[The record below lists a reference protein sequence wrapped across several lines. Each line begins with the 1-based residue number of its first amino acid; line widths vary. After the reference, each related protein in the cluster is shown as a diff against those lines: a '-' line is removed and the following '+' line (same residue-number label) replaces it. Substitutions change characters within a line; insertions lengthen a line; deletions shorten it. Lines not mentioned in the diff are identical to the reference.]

1 MFDFLKK
8 KLQGVTKKLT
18 KTIKEKKVVKKVVR
32 KVVEKKLSEK
42 DVEPILNE
50 LEIGLIESDVAYDVA
65 EKIKND
71 LKKSL
76 VGTRIRRGKERE
88 VVVEAL
94 RKSLLEILNVP
105 EINLIKKIREHKK
118 MGMPYVLLFLGF
130 NGSGKTTTIAKI
142 ANWLK
147 KKKFSCVFAAADT
160 FRAASIEQLE
170 EHGKNLGVNVIK
182 HKYGADPA
190 AVVYD
195 AKNFAKSKNLDVVL
209 VDTAGRTH
217 TNKNLMEELR
227 KICKVN
233 NPDLKILVLDSLVG
247 NDAVL
252 QAKMFDEAVGVD
264 AVFFSKVDVNEKGGA
279 ILSVTHAI
287 KKPVLFLG
295 VGQSVNDIKPF
306 SKEGFVERLLK

>member
-1 MFDFLKK
+1 MFEFLKK
-8 KLQGVTKKLT
+8 KLRSVTKKLT

-32 KVVEKKLSEK
+32 KVIEKKLSER

-65 EKIKND
+65 EKIKDD

-76 VGTRIRRGKERE
+76 VGTNIKRGKEKEIIIRT
-88 VVVEAL
+88 L
-94 RKSLLEILNVP
+94 RKSLLEILDVP
-105 EINLIKKIREHKK
+105 EIDLIKKIRERKK
-118 MGMPYVLLFLGF
+118 IDVPCVLLFLGF

-147 KKKFSCVFAAADT
+147 KKKISCVFAAADT

-170 EHGKNLGVNVIK
+170 EHGKNLGINVIK

-195 AKNFAKSKNLDVVL
+195 AKNFAKNKKLDVVL

-217 TNKNLMEELR
+217 TNKNLMEELQ
-227 KICKVN
+227 KICRVN
-233 NPDLKILVLDSLVG
+233 NPDFKILVLDSLAG
-247 NDAVL
+247 NDAIL

-264 AVFFSKVDVNEKGGA
+264 AVFFSKIDVNEKGGA
-279 ILSVTHAI
+279 ILSVTHTI
-287 KKPVLFLG
+287 KKPILFLG
-295 VGQSVNDIKPF
+295 VGQTVNDIKPF
-306 SKEGFVERLLK
+306 SKEGFVEKLLK